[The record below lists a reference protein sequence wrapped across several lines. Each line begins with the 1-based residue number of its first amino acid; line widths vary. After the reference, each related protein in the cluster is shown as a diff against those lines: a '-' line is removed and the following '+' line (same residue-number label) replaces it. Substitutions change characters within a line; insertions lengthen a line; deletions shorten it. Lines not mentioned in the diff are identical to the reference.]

1 MDVGAEKRKIYKNL
15 WFPVDFPLNK
25 SVDNRFSDFLCL
37 KHLAWTPV
45 LRKQEVA
52 PVVEGPKIVEQPA
65 VVKPKKEKSLDGKE
79 PGGSINEDTPNSWM
93 VYDGNPT
100 KMDDKSEYLH
110 FRKLRNLVLSDFYQ

>member
-52 PVVEGPKIVEQPA
+52 PVVEGPKIAEQPA
-65 VVKPKKEKSLDGKE
+65 VVKPKKEKCLDGKE
-79 PGGSINEDTPNSWM
+79 PGGSINEDTPIAGWFMMEIPLKWM
-93 VYDGNPT
+93 INRNTSISGNF
-100 KMDDKSEYLH
+100 EIW
-110 FRKLRNLVLSDFYQ
+110 F